1 MTSWSRHNRAMVSS
15 SARVNTRPVG
25 LFGVF
30 TMIALV
36 RDVNARAS
44 SSGSKVNAGGRRGTN
59 TGVAPVI
66 AASGP

>member
-1 MTSWSRHNRAMVSS
+1 MSSS
-15 SARVNTRPVG
+15 SAREKTRPVG

-36 RDVNARAS
+36 REVNARRS
-44 SSGSKVNAGGRRGTN
+44 SSGSNVKLGGRSGTK
-59 TGVAPVI
+59 TGVAPQM